1 MVINVPEDQIEIE
14 SFTVFSIDFSVVYE
28 KKYYVREY
36 PENFLYLKIINKQM
50 IDYVFETDE
59 N

>member
-14 SFTVFSIDFSVVYE
+14 SFTVFSIDFSIVYE
-28 KKYYVREY
+28 NKYYVREY